1 MRTVRFEDIVINLRN
16 ACIKANFELP
26 DDVYQAIKAA
36 LDKEQSPIGREILS
50 QLIENADIAR
60 TERIPICQDTGT
72 AVVWVELGQD
82 VHVEGGFLIDAI
94 NEGVRQGYVEGYLRK
109 SIVADPLRRKNT
121 GDNTP
126 AHVHVELVPG
136 EVFRVTVLP
145 KGGGSE
151 NMGRLAMLTPADG
164 VDGVKKFVLDAV
176 EKASANPCPP
186 GIIGVG
192 IGSTFDGVALLAKK
206 ALLRPIGGRHPDPFY
221 ADLEL
226 ELLELVN
233 SLGIGPQGLGGRIT
247 TLDVHIEVAATHI
260 TSLPVAVNIN
270 CHAARRVSFEL

>member
-1 MRTVRFEDIVINLRN
+1 MRTVRFEDIVVNLRD

-60 TERIPICQDTGT
+60 TEHIPICQDTGT

-164 VDGVKKFVLDAV
+164 VEGVKKFVLDAV

-206 ALLRPIGGRHPDPFY
+206 ALLRPIGERHPDPFY